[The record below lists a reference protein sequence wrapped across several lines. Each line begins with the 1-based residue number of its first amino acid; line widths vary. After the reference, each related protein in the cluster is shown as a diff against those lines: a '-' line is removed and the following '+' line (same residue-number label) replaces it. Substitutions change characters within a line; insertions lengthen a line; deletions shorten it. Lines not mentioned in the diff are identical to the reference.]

1 MTRVRT
7 IAGGLELLRRW
18 FNDKSAYPR
27 ILAIQSPT

>member
-7 IAGGLELLRRW
+7 IAGALDLVRRW

>member
-1 MTRVRT
+1 MRVR
-7 IAGGLELLRRW
+7 ALEGGLDLLRQW